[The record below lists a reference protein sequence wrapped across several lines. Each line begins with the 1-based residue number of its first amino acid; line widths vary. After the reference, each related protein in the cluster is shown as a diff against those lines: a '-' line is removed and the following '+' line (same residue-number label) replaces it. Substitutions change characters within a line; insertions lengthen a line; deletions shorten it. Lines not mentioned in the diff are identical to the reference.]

1 MSHACLVSMS
11 LVLATCAGVGC
22 SEVEPVAITNGQ
34 GEIAGEVTTSS
45 VILQSRLTTGSTLV
59 DGDLPGAPG
68 VGHFEVASSSSFT
81 EPIRS
86 AWLEATAE
94 HDFIVKAKIEGLS
107 AGTQYY
113 YRLRYGPNEES
124 SQTGP
129 TRTFRT
135 LPGRDVATEVS
146 FVVVTGMNYS
156 VFHEGRRAY
165 TGPDKQLGYPA
176 LATIRDMSPA
186 FFVATGDNVYYDVP
200 FQRTARTPAELR
212 KKWHEQFVQPR
223 YSDLFAE
230 VPTYWEKD
238 DHDYR
243 FNDCDN
249 TTAAT
254 PSPELGAAMFLEQV
268 PVVDP
273 ADPDPVTYRTHRI
286 SRDLQIWLTEGR
298 DYRSPNMT
306 PPGPE
311 KTLWGLEQRAWLQ
324 RTLLES
330 DATFKILISPTPLI
344 GPDDARQ
351 AGRLADGH
359 DAIKRDNHSDPEG
372 FQDERDAFFQ
382 WLLENGFLEKHNYIV
397 TGDRHW
403 QYHSIHPAGF
413 EEFSSGALVDANSR
427 LGRNPGD
434 PESTDPDATIAQ
446 PFTSAAPTGGFL
458 HVTTV
463 PGSEPTLMFRFFD
476 ENGTLLH
483 EVRKVA
489 QTASVG

>member
-1 MSHACLVSMS
+1 MRTPGRIGS
-11 LVLATCAGVGC
+11 LGTRRSQPFAICAPPFSSRLATTC
-22 SEVEPVAITNGQ
+22 
-34 GEIAGEVTTSS
+34 TTTYRPS
-45 VILQSRLTTGSTLV
+45 
-59 DGDLPGAPG
+59 AP
-68 VGHFEVASSSSFT
+68 
-81 EPIRS
+81 P
-86 AWLEATAE
+86 
-94 HDFIVKAKIEGLS
+94 
-107 AGTQYY
+107 
-113 YRLRYGPNEES
+113 
-124 SQTGP
+124 
-129 TRTFRT
+129 
-135 LPGRDVATEVS
+135 
-146 FVVVTGMNYS
+146 
-156 VFHEGRRAY
+156 
-165 TGPDKQLGYPA
+165 
-176 LATIRDMSPA
+176 
-186 FFVATGDNVYYDVP
+186 
-200 FQRTARTPAELR
+200 ELR
-212 KKWHEQFVQPR
+212 QKWHEQFVQPR

-249 TTAAT
+249 TTDAT

-298 DYRSPNMT
+298 DYRSPNMM

-351 AGRLADGH
+351 AGRLAEGH

-382 WLLENGFLEKHNYIV
+382 WLLDNGFLEKHVYIV

-434 PESTDPDATIAQ
+434 PESTDPDATIIQ
-446 PFTSAAPTGGFL
+446 PFTSAEPTGGFL
-458 HVTTV
+458 HVTVV
-463 PGSEPTLMFRFFD
+463 PGSDPTLVFRFFD
-476 ENGTLLH
+476 ENGALLH

-489 QTASVG
+489 QVHA